1 MYCSSCGGA
10 VTSGLTY
17 CNHCG
22 VRLPR
27 GDRDRPA
34 EVRPEGLITMMVAT
48 FVMGTFAITALMAVM
63 KVIAQLPFG
72 PIMVITFLCF
82 LVMFVLE
89 AVFIRLLFKRH
100 RSADDS
106 DSKLSSRRATKELEA
121 QSRMPVEPVG
131 SVTDRTT
138 RTFTPVYDERK

>member
-10 VTSGLTY
+10 ITSGLTY

-27 GDRDRPA
+27 GDRDRGA

-48 FVMGTFAITALMAVM
+48 FVMGTFAMAALMGVM

-72 PIMVITFLCF
+72 PIMGITFLCF

-89 AVFIRLLFKRH
+89 GVFIRLLLKRH
-100 RSADDS
+100 RDADDS
-106 DSKLSSRRATKELEA
+106 DSKLSAKRATKELEA
-121 QSRMPVEPVG
+121 QSHVPVEPV
-131 SVTDRTT
+131 
-138 RTFTPVYDERK
+138 